1 MKELVKMLHAGKYSC
16 VIVTADGD
24 TYTCNRRGVS
34 DLYDIYRTMP
44 SVLEGAQVADKVIG
58 KAAAAILCLG
68 KAKEVH
74 AHLISKGAKELLS
87 SHGIASDGEVEVERI
102 FNHDRTDICP
112 MEKSC
117 LGLEDPLDIEQAVEA
132 KARQMGLLA

>member
-1 MKELVKMLHAGKYSC
+1 MLS
-16 VIVTADGD
+16 
-24 TYTCNRRGVS
+24 
-34 DLYDIYRTMP
+34 LYLNSPQSIN
-44 SVLEGAQVADKVIG
+44 GAVVYDKVIG

>member
-1 MKELVKMLHAGKYSC
+1 MIELDHLTLLLPNGEKIEAHGLGIKPLLSLYLNSPQSINGA
-16 VIVTADGD
+16 IV
-24 TYTCNRRGVS
+24 Y
-34 DLYDIYRTMP
+34 
-44 SVLEGAQVADKVIG
+44 DKVIG

-87 SHGIASDGEVEVERI
+87 SHGISSDGEVEVERI

-117 LGLEDPLDIEQAVEA
+117 LGLEDPLEIEKAVEA
-132 KARQMGLLA
+132 KARQMGLLG

>member
-1 MKELVKMLHAGKYSC
+1 MIELDHLTLLLPNGEKIEAHG
-16 VIVTADGD
+16 
-24 TYTCNRRGVS
+24 RGIKPLLR
-34 DLYDIYRTMP
+34 LYLNSPQSIN
-44 SVLEGAQVADKVIG
+44 GAVVYDKVIG

-87 SHGIASDGEVEVERI
+87 SHGISSDGEVEVERI

-117 LGLEDPLDIEQAVEA
+117 LGLEDPIEIEKAVEA
-132 KARQMGLLA
+132 KARQMGLLG

>member
-1 MKELVKMLHAGKYSC
+1 MIELDHLTLLLPNGEKIEAHGRGIKPLLSLYL
-16 VIVTADGD
+16 
-24 TYTCNRRGVS
+24 NRPQS
-34 DLYDIYRTMP
+34 IN
-44 SVLEGAQVADKVIG
+44 GALVYDKVIG

-87 SHGIASDGEVEVERI
+87 SHGISSDGEVEVERI

-117 LGLEDPLDIEQAVEA
+117 LGLEDPLDIEKAVEA
-132 KARQMGLLA
+132 KARQMGLIG

>member
-1 MKELVKMLHAGKYSC
+1 MIELDHLTLLLPNGEKIEAHG
-16 VIVTADGD
+16 
-24 TYTCNRRGVS
+24 RGIKPLLS
-34 DLYDIYRTMP
+34 LYLNSPQSIN
-44 SVLEGAQVADKVIG
+44 GAVVYDKVIG

-87 SHGIASDGEVEVERI
+87 SHGISSDGEVEVERI

-132 KARQMGLLA
+132 KARQMGLLG

>member
-1 MKELVKMLHAGKYSC
+1 MLS
-16 VIVTADGD
+16 
-24 TYTCNRRGVS
+24 
-34 DLYDIYRTMP
+34 LYLNSPQSIN
-44 SVLEGAQVADKVIG
+44 GAVVYDKVIG

-87 SHGIASDGEVEVERI
+87 SHGISSDGEVEVERI

-117 LGLEDPLDIEQAVEA
+117 LGLEDPLEIEKAVET
-132 KARQMGLLA
+132 KARQMGLLG